1 MEHHTN
7 QRFVPKLSTSKSN
20 QRAHMKTTKHNKRP
34 QTEHQRGFAKM
45 EDQQVQSE
53 SKKHHKAESETTNG
67 APERPEFFSKTEH
80 QQVNQRAQIKHLKA
94 QSKTT
99 KGETKNQQKIF
110 FRHFHLETVLIGQ
123 VTQLSQYYFARQRW
137 HKALPSTCLYY
148 TKHFSVLFLLQS
160 LHKLLPSSTLYNKGC
175 KNYFSVVLCATNL
188 HKLLPSS
195 TL

>member
-20 QRAHMKTTKHNKRP
+20 QRAHMK
-34 QTEHQRGFAKM
+34 
-45 EDQQVQSE
+45 
-53 SKKHHKAESETTNG
+53 HHKVQSETTNG
-67 APERPEFFSKTEH
+67 APERFCQNGGPASPIREQEAPQSRIRDHKRSTRQTRVFSKTEH
-80 QQVNQRAQIKHLKA
+80 QQVNQRAQMKHLKA

-99 KGETKNQQKIF
+99 KGEAKNQQKIF

-123 VTQLSQYYFARQRW
+123 VTQLSQYYFAPQRW
-137 HKALPSTCLYY
+137 HKALPSTGLYY

-160 LHKLLPSSTLYNKGC
+160 LHKLLPSSTLYNKAC

-188 HKLLPSS
+188 HKVLPSS